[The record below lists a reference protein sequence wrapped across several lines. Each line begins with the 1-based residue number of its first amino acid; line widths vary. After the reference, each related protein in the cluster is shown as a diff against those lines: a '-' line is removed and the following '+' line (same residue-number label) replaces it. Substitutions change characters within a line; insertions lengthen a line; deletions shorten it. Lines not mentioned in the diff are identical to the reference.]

1 MKTKLLKFNLMVIL
15 MALGC
20 PLAVSAYDFYTDV
33 GWFNIIDGNS
43 VEITYFDEN
52 YNSYIGDVVIPST
65 VTDPRNGY
73 TYDVTKIG
81 SYAFYGSYR
90 LTSVT
95 IPPTITESSSTAFAG
110 CSSLSRVNISDL
122 AAWCAID
129 FSGNADGNPLSWAH
143 HLYLNGTKVVNLVI
157 PEGVKKVS
165 QFAFYSNYDLR
176 SVIIASSVT
185 SIEWSAFGSCLNLS
199 TVTLGSGL
207 TSIDQYAFSYVPL
220 SDIYC
225 RGTRP
230 ATLAAANAFDNE
242 VNMVYS
248 TATLHV
254 PASYMSNY
262 QSANYWQN
270 FTNVEP
276 IYYDFISNNIYYRKT
291 SENTVEV
298 TYKNDSFN
306 SYSGMVVIPN
316 TVTYSG
322 TTYKVEEIGTKAF
335 WNSTGLTSVTIHP
348 NMKKINDNAFHGC
361 TGMTHA
367 AVINLS
373 TWCKIEFTNV
383 GANPL
388 YYGHYLSVNNI
399 NLTKLVV
406 PSGITKINSYAFYN
420 CRGLTEATIA
430 NDVKSIDYAAFRLC
444 TNLTKVTFG
453 INVSSIYSYSF
464 ADCPLTDIYCLR
476 STPPTIAGGSI
487 GYLPFNESVYA
498 TATLHVP
505 RSALS
510 SYQSAPHVWGEFQK
524 YATYDFE
531 ENGIYYNITGS
542 NTVEVTYHDTQY
554 NSYSG
559 NVTVPETVT
568 HDGTTYTVT
577 GIGEQAF
584 MGCQSL
590 AFVSI
595 PATVTYI
602 GEQAFGNSG
611 ISSVFIPEGVTA
623 IPNFAFQNCNNLTNV
638 KLPESLQSIGMSSFE
653 NCRNLSELIIPQ
665 NVTSID
671 NMAFHLCSS
680 LYRIICHATNP
691 PQIENAT
698 FDQWHYENSILIVPW
713 NSRWDYKEAPYW
725 ENFTHF
731 GTTYDFVVDGIYY
744 LIMGIENGI
753 NRVNVT
759 SGGSGNTYSGDL
771 VIPETVNWQG
781 TTYTVVGTNA
791 GAFTNC
797 TDLTSITLP
806 ATTERCYNSFLDN
819 GCTNLTAITC
829 LAITPPADLSGFTA
843 DQYANIVVTVPKNSV
858 AAYQAD
864 ENWGQFANIQGMA
877 YDFKRDD
884 FFYEIIDGNQVALI
898 RENST
903 SYQNLTAA
911 NIPANVTLAN
921 VTYDVT
927 AIGDRA
933 FYQRTN
939 LQSVTFPSSIKS
951 IGNYAFY
958 KCTGLTG
965 GLVLNEGLESIGNYA
980 FAYCSGLVSAIF
992 PYSVSSIGDAPFAY
1006 CTSLAQF
1013 MRRTTHY
1020 PDPVYKVQGGVVFS
1034 TRLGAIYTLAIFPG
1048 GKAQTYSVPTG
1059 TKEIGAHA
1067 FRGSIVSNVTLPTTV
1082 TKINDYAFD
1091 HCAALTGIEVNK
1103 GVTTIGSNAFSNCT
1117 SMSTVILPSTLTSL
1131 GAKAFNND
1139 DALIGIGCKAKT
1151 PPVCQVSGSGTNAFS
1166 PFDVTHYSNA
1176 RLRVPTGYKSAY
1188 QTASIWK
1195 LFSTITE
1202 SSSMVDEDV
1211 IQGDVNGDGQV
1222 NPTDATVLI
1231 NALLNENLSSI
1242 NQDNADMDGNGVINI
1257 TDAIQL
1263 INYLLT
1269 L

>member
-1 MKTKLLKFNLMVIL
+1 MKTKLLKFNLLVIL

-43 VEITYFDEN
+43 VEITYCDEN

-73 TYDVTKIG
+73 TYNVTKIG

-157 PEGVKKVS
+157 PEGVRKVS

-230 ATLAAANAFDNE
+230 ATLAAANVFDNE

-262 QSANYWQN
+262 QSANYWQI
-270 FTNVEP
+270 FTNIEP
-276 IYYDFISNNIYYRKT
+276 IYYDFVSNNIYYRKT

-306 SYSGMVVIPN
+306 SYSGQVVIPN

-335 WNSTGLTSVTIHP
+335 WNSTGLTSVTIHQ
-348 NMKKINDNAFHGC
+348 NLKKINDNAFHGC

-373 TWCKIEFTNV
+373 TWCKINFTNV

-388 YYGHYLSVNNI
+388 NYGHYLKVNGSD
-399 NLTKLVV
+399 LTNLVV
-406 PSGITKINSYAFYN
+406 PSGITKIGGFAFYG

-430 NDVKSIDYAAFRLC
+430 NDVKSIDYAAFAYC
-444 TNLTKVTFG
+444 SNLTKVTFG
-453 INVSSIYSYSF
+453 SNVSSIYTHSF
-464 ADCPLTDIYCLR
+464 TDCPLTDIYCLR
-476 STPPTIAGGSI
+476 STPPSIAGGSI
-487 GYLPFNESVYA
+487 GYLPFNESVYT

-510 SYQSAPHVWGEFQK
+510 RYQSAEHVWGEFQK

-577 GIGEQAF
+577 GIGEKAF

-623 IPNFAFQNCNNLTNV
+623 IPNFVFQNCYNLTNV
-638 KLPESLQSIGMSSFE
+638 ILPESLQSIGLSAFE
-653 NCRNLSELIIPQ
+653 NCRNLSELTIPQ
-665 NVTSID
+665 NVTSIS

-680 LYRIICHATNP
+680 LIRLTCRATNP
-691 PQIENAT
+691 PQIQSAT
-698 FDQWHYENSILIVPW
+698 FDQWHYETTIVIVPW

-725 ENFTHF
+725 ENFTHY
-731 GTTYDFVVDGIYY
+731 GNTYDFVVDGIYY
-744 LIMGIENGI
+744 IIMGVDNGI
-753 NRVNVT
+753 DIVEVT
-759 SGGSGNTYSGDL
+759 TGGASNAYSGDL
-771 VIPETVNWQG
+771 VIPETVTWQG

-791 GAFTNC
+791 AAFSNC
-797 TDLTSITLP
+797 TNLTSLTLP
-806 ATTERCYNSFLDN
+806 ATTRRCIDSFVDN
-819 GCTNLTAITC
+819 ECTNLTAITC
-829 LAITPPADLSGFTA
+829 LAITPPTNLTGITA
-843 DQYANIVVTVPKNSV
+843 EQYANIVVTVPKNSV

-898 RENST
+898 RENSS
-903 SYQNLTAA
+903 SYQDLTTVE
-911 NIPANVTLAN
+911 IPANVN
-921 VTYDVT
+921 VGNDTYYVT
-927 AIGDRA
+927 SIGARA

-939 LQSVTFPSSIKS
+939 LESVTFPWTIKS
-951 IGNYAFY
+951 IGDYAFY

-965 GLVLNEGLESIGNYA
+965 VLQLNEGLESIGSYA
-980 FAYCSGLVSAIF
+980 FAYCTMTGAIF
-992 PYSVSSIGDAPFAY
+992 PYSVTSIGDGPFAY
-1006 CTSLAQF
+1006 CTSLTQF
-1013 MRRTTHY
+1013 RRASGQHIN
-1020 PDPVYKVQGGVVFS
+1020 PKFIVQNGVVFS
-1034 TRLGAIYTLAIFPG
+1034 NRGEAIYALAIFPG
-1048 GKAQTYSVPTG
+1048 GKATTYTVPNG
-1059 TKEIGAHA
+1059 TVEIGAHA
-1067 FRGSIVSNVTLPTTV
+1067 FRGSIVNTITLPTTV
-1082 TKINDYAFD
+1082 KKINDYAFD
-1091 HCAALTGIEVNK
+1091 HCAALTSIEVNK

-1117 SMSTVILPSTLTSL
+1117 SMTAVILPSTLTSL
-1131 GAKAFNND
+1131 GARAFYND
-1139 DALIGIGCKAKT
+1139 NALISIGCKAKT
-1151 PPVCQVSGSGTNAFS
+1151 PPVCQIIGSGSNASS
-1166 PFDVTHYSNA
+1166 PFDAFHFSNA
-1176 RLRVPTGYKSAY
+1176 RLRVPTGYKTAY
-1188 QTASIWK
+1188 QAANIWK

-1202 SSSMVDEDV
+1202 SNSMVDEDV
-1211 IQGDVNGDGQV
+1211 IPGDVNNDGVV
-1222 NPTDATVLI
+1222 NISDVTILISYAMSGNGNINTEAADLNNDGSINISDVTLLI
-1231 NALLNENLSSI
+1231 NMVMS
-1242 NQDNADMDGNGVINI
+1242 NI
-1257 TDAIQL
+1257 
-1263 INYLLT
+1263 
-1269 L
+1269 